1 MTTFSEKF
9 SFDEVVFNSWCGKFA
24 FDRNYNSHNQFEVNL
39 DLIEDEMTELLLKN
53 KKLFNDSIINFVYS
67 NEKLEFENTNIITE
81 FNKLYTIENINLKD
95 KILLYKFYQNN
106 KEKNLEFFL
115 NILKDFNQTIILLN
129 NNKKL
134 LNEKIINQALNLKD
148 DSRIIEALEK

>member
-1 MTTFSEKF
+1 MLT
-9 SFDEVVFNSWCGKFA
+9 
-24 FDRNYNSHNQFEVNL
+24 Q
-39 DLIEDEMTELLLKN
+39 
-53 KKLFNDSIINFVYS
+53 
-67 NEKLEFENTNIITE
+67 LEFENTNIITE

-134 LNEKIINQALNLKD
+134 LNEKNINQALNLKD

>member
-1 MTTFSEKF
+1 M
-9 SFDEVVFNSWCGKFA
+9 
-24 FDRNYNSHNQFEVNL
+24 
-39 DLIEDEMTELLLKN
+39 
-53 KKLFNDSIINFVYS
+53 
-67 NEKLEFENTNIITE
+67 
-81 FNKLYTIENINLKD
+81 LYTIENINLKD

-134 LNEKIINQALNLKD
+134 LNEKNINQALNLKD

>member
-1 MTTFSEKF
+1 
-9 SFDEVVFNSWCGKFA
+9 
-24 FDRNYNSHNQFEVNL
+24 
-39 DLIEDEMTELLLKN
+39 LLTQ
-53 KKLFNDSIINFVYS
+53 
-67 NEKLEFENTNIITE
+67 LEFENTNIITE

-134 LNEKIINQALNLKD
+134 LNEKNINQALNLKD